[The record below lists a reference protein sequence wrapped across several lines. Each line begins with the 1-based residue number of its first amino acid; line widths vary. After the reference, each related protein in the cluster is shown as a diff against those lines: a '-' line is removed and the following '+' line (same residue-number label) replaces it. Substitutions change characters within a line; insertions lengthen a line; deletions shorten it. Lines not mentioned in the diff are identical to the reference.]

1 MTRPVPRAGARRR
14 RAWAALVALLL
25 GGAAGIAPVQAAAAV
40 FATPQAA
47 LSAFAEALNSP
58 DGEGLLALLGPE
70 HRDEL
75 LGGDPAA
82 VRQGLGLLKAAAAQD
97 LRLVA
102 EAPDRM
108 TVILGRQAWPMPIPL
123 VRGEQGWRFDTEAGL
138 EEIIDRRIG
147 RNELAAIE
155 FARVYGDA
163 QAAYASEDHDGDEV
177 LEYAQQ
183 LASTPGQRD
192 GLYWPPGDDGEES
205 PLAAFAAK
213 AAEYLGYRQT
223 GEPYRGY
230 RFRILTAQGPNPPGG
245 EYDYVINGNMIAG
258 FALVAWPADHGN
270 SGVMTFVLSHQG
282 RLYQKDLGPETE
294 AAAGAMTR
302 YDPDA
307 SWTEVAE
314 EGEP

>member
-1 MTRPVPRAGARRR
+1 M
-14 RAWAALVALLL
+14 LC
-25 GGAAGIAPVQAAAAV
+25 AAAPLRAAEAV
-40 FATPQAA
+40 FATPEAA
-47 LSAFAEALNSP
+47 LSAFGDALNSP
-58 DGEGLLALLGPE
+58 DGQKLLALLGPE

-75 LGGDPAA
+75 LGGDPAS
-82 VRQGLGLLKAAAAQD
+82 VRQGLDLLKAAAAQD

-102 EAPDRM
+102 EGPDRR
-108 TVILGRQAWPMPIPL
+108 TLILGRQAWPMPIPL
-123 VRGEQGWRFDTEAGL
+123 VRSEEGWRFDTAAGL

-155 FARVYGDA
+155 VARVYGDA
-163 QAAYASEDHDGDEV
+163 QEAYASEDRDGDEV

-192 GLYWPPGDDGEES
+192 GLYWESGDDGEQS
-205 PLAAFAAK
+205 PLAAFAAG
-213 AAEYLGYRQT
+213 AAEYLGYRQA

-245 EYDYVINGNMIAG
+245 AYDYVINGNMIAG
-258 FALVAWPADHGN
+258 FALVAWPADYGN

-282 RLYQKDLGPETE
+282 KLYQKDLGPDTAKIAE
-294 AAAGAMTR
+294 AMTR

-314 EGEP
+314 EGKELP

>member
-1 MTRPVPRAGARRR
+1 VRAAE
-14 RAWAALVALLL
+14 
-25 GGAAGIAPVQAAAAV
+25 AV
-40 FATPQAA
+40 FATPEAA
-47 LSAFAEALNSP
+47 LAAFGDALNGP
-58 DGEGLLALLGPE
+58 DGQALLALLGPE
-70 HRDEL
+70 HRDAL
-75 LGGDPAA
+75 LGGDPAS
-82 VRQGLGLLKAAAAQD
+82 VRQGLVLLRAAAAQD

-102 EAPDRM
+102 EGPDRR
-108 TVILGRQAWPMPIPL
+108 TIILGRQAWPMPIPL
-123 VRGEQGWRFDTEAGL
+123 VRSEKGWRFDTAAGL

-147 RNELAAIE
+147 RNELAAIA

-163 QAAYASEDHDGDEV
+163 QEAYASEDRDGDEV
-177 LEYAQQ
+177 LEYAQK

-192 GLYWPPGDDGEES
+192 GLYWEPGDDEEES
-205 PLAAFAAK
+205 PLAAFAARM
-213 AAEYLGYRQT
+213 AEYLGYRQA

-258 FALVAWPADHGN
+258 FALVAWPAGYGN

-282 RLYQKDLGPETE
+282 RLYQKDLGPDT
-294 AAAGAMTR
+294 AAIAEAMTR

-314 EGEP
+314 EGQP